1 MGRQITHA
9 IGNGGIVG
17 RSGQAKQRLSLF
29 DEEIRVQER
38 LPWRVRLELP
48 YYLAIKG

>member
-9 IGNGGIVG
+9 VGNGGIFG
-17 RSGQAKQRLSLF
+17 RIRQAKQRLSLF
-29 DEEIRVQER
+29 DQEMRVQER
-38 LPWRVRLELP
+38 LPWRVRVELP

>member
-9 IGNGGIVG
+9 VGNGGIVG
-17 RSGQAKQRLSLF
+17 RIRQAKQRLSLF
-29 DEEIRVQER
+29 DEEIRVQEC

-48 YYLAIKG
+48 YYLATKG